1 MAGAFKSL
9 DTSDVRI
16 TPFRAYKAFSG
27 ASSYT
32 TYSLAISSTPAELG
46 NDALDTVANLYTTND
61 ILKDSVWKSINHL
74 FYQNYYSNTKAS
86 FGPYNF
92 DYQPRLLSPQALML
106 SLPQRN
112 TGEGLAP
119 NTLELVI
126 NGIKY
131 TNDLYNNLIPTTGR
145 WGVDGEIS
153 ASNVVFSLKP
163 TRLTKD
169 YDNIVDYTTGSV
181 GLLDY
186 ATDTYPS
193 SVKVSNC
200 YVSGG
205 QSTTTLT
212 LQQTA
217 SIVIYPNAPE
227 YNSAFNFTSRDFAI
241 SLTFD
246 PSQTTTTCTLVEKYE
261 TNYTIAVDENGNT
274 QTQLEKR
281 IPYSLVYR
289 PSDSKIGFRKSDGI
303 TTLAYTSSFTY
314 TTGKVLTLTRSGS
327 TISLIHDSNVEQFT
341 DTFASGGLDYL
352 CSNNSPIYLGSD
364 QNLTKSYGLKLGN
377 VHFYDTYL
385 SASHVNNSLQRA
397 DSYYVNNP
405 YATAGNVFPQHGIIV
420 ITDNQVVSE
429 ATTGIT
435 SIQYRGTT
443 TIYENEISCTVSAGE
458 FNFSTNPSLQRYNPI
473 SNQYE
478 LQGYATASSFK
489 PYITQ
494 IGLYDNLGRL
504 LVVSKLSQPIKLPDN
519 VDTTFIVKFDR

>member
-32 TYSLAISSTPAELG
+32 TYSLAISSIPAELG

-145 WGVDGEIS
+145 WGVSGEIS

-169 YDNIVDYTTGSV
+169 YDSIVDYSTGSA

-193 SVKVSNC
+193 SVKVN
-200 YVSGG
+200 
-205 QSTTTLT
+205 
-212 LQQTA
+212 
-217 SIVIYPNAPE
+217 
-227 YNSAFNFTSRDFAI
+227 
-241 SLTFD
+241 
-246 PSQTTTTCTLVEKYE
+246 
-261 TNYTIAVDENGNT
+261 IA
-274 QTQLEKR
+274 
-281 IPYSLVYR
+281 
-289 PSDSKIGFRKSDGI
+289 
-303 TTLAYTSSFTY
+303 
-314 TTGKVLTLTRSGS
+314 
-327 TISLIHDSNVEQFT
+327 
-341 DTFASGGLDYL
+341 
-352 CSNNSPIYLGSD
+352 
-364 QNLTKSYGLKLGN
+364 
-377 VHFYDTYL
+377 
-385 SASHVNNSLQRA
+385 
-397 DSYYVNNP
+397 
-405 YATAGNVFPQHGIIV
+405 
-420 ITDNQVVSE
+420 
-429 ATTGIT
+429 
-435 SIQYRGTT
+435 
-443 TIYENEISCTVSAGE
+443 
-458 FNFSTNPSLQRYNPI
+458 
-473 SNQYE
+473 
-478 LQGYATASSFK
+478 
-489 PYITQ
+489 
-494 IGLYDNLGRL
+494 
-504 LVVSKLSQPIKLPDN
+504 
-519 VDTTFIVKFDR
+519 